1 MENAAEA
8 LKMAAA
14 VLIFV
19 LALSICIASFS
30 QARVASQT
38 LLERTDREYYATF
51 MLGRNTERKVGLE
64 TIIPTIYKAYYEN
77 YKIVFKDSETSD
89 GAPNNIPG
97 GLYKQKNRN
106 TGNWDPVYEID
117 LEQQT
122 QGTRIELFLAAILY
136 GTDYFEIHHNQYNE
150 ESISDALKTFADD
163 SPLMELPTSGL
174 CDKIGDR
181 ELTEYFGQYYQD
193 DVYAAAGD
201 EDNEDYR
208 PSSDA
213 ANQVSG
219 ANTPEANKV
228 MKRVIT
234 YVFN

>member
-51 MLGRNTERKVGLE
+51 MLGGDTERKVGLE

-136 GTDYFEIHHNQYNE
+136 GTNSHNYNGE
-150 ESISDALKTFADD
+150 DISDDLDTLEYDLQAQKIQ
-163 SPLMELPTSGL
+163 LPTSGL
-174 CDKIGDR
+174 CGKIGDK

-234 YVFN
+234 YVFQ